1 MSFQQTLLGGR
12 EMTGFLRPFMC
23 VVAVAGSILY
33 AGSQSAWASPTITT
47 TTLAVT
53 SAGNAVTTVTPG
65 SVVLLTATVTV
76 SGTPVAPGQVNFC
89 DATAKSCTDIHLLGT
104 AQLTSTGAATLKF
117 RPGVG
122 NHSYKAVFLGTTSNA
137 ASASATSALAV
148 VTTTGLQ
155 ATITTA
161 STGVQGV
168 IPDLFSSTVTVKGRG
183 TAPPTGIVSILDTS
197 NTNFVLGTATLTPG
211 PPGLSFLPNPMFVE
225 GPELIASGDFNGD
238 GIPDLAVVSFDLGV
252 SIYLGSGDGT
262 FVSGPK
268 TSPTTATGGTPS
280 SIVVGDFNGDG
291 KTDLVL
297 LDGGI
302 TILLGNGDGTFA
314 TVANP
319 PQIQGV
325 EAATIGDFN
334 GDGNADLA
342 MTNPTSNTVT
352 ILFGHGDG
360 TFATGLATATGDSP
374 SAVAAGD
381 FNEDGKVDLA
391 VTNQVSNTIT
401 ILVGNGDGTFSAAAS
416 PATSSEPTSIVVGD
430 LNGDGKADLAV
441 ANSTSSTLTILI
453 GNGDGT
459 FTPIASPAAEKGSS
473 PVALG
478 DFNGDGTPD
487 LAMAGVNALDVV
499 ILLGNGDGTFKETAG
514 QPSTYGTQS
523 IAIGDFDGDGLSD
536 LAGAI
541 FVDDIDTVTV
551 LLAEMEWPTGTAYD
565 LSPQGPGTHLI
576 EAGYSG
582 DSNYN
587 GSTSATQAVTA
598 NPGFNITAST
608 VSSISPGASGT
619 STLTVTPSDG
629 FTGTVSL
636 SCSVGN
642 QPNVVQTPTCS
653 ITPSTLAISGTAPVT
668 GLLTIN
674 TQATTSV
681 GAYTIGVLINNAGI
695 SFQTLD
701 LPFSVGTNPP
711 SGFALTSSAISIASP
726 GANGTSTIT
735 VTPSGG
741 FTGTVRLG
749 CDVIVSPANTVF
761 PATCSVPPS
770 LALNGTAPVTTTLT
784 VATQAT
790 ASAGAYQVEVFASGA
805 PADLNEDLI
814 VPVMVNAVPA
824 FALSN
829 TAVTIASPGA
839 TGTSTIT
846 IAPSGGFTGNVALSC
861 AVTGP
866 AGATDPPTC
875 MVPTQ
880 AAVTGAGAV
889 TVALTV
895 YTTAAAATSTPTTG
909 DFAKV
914 DQPLER
920 IFTLGS
926 SVAMSALL
934 LFGIPARRRRWKALL
949 SLLLFASIAGAVIGC
964 GGATNAAKTPANPG
978 TTLGSYTVTVTGT
991 SGATV
996 QSTAVTVGVN

>member
-1 MSFQQTLLGGR
+1 MRFQQTLLGGR
-12 EMTGFLRPFMC
+12 EVPAFLRPFTC
-23 VVAVAGSILY
+23 VVAVACSILC

-76 SGTPVAPGQVNFC
+76 SSTPVAPGQVNFC

-137 ASASATSALAV
+137 PSASATSALAV
-148 VTTTGLQ
+148 VKNTGLYPT
-155 ATITTA
+155 ATTA
-161 STGVQGV
+161 GTGLQGV
-168 IPDLFSSTVTVKGRG
+168 IPDLFSSTVKVRGRG
-183 TAPPTGIVSILDTS
+183 TAPPTGTVSILDTS

-211 PPGLSFLPNPMFVE
+211 PPGLSFLPSLIAVE
-225 GPELIASGDFNGD
+225 APQLIASGDFNGD
-238 GIPDLAVVSFDLGV
+238 GISDLAVVGRDLV
-252 SIYLGSGDGT
+252 YLGNGDGT
-262 FVSGPK
+262 FMAGPA
-268 TSPTTATGGTPS
+268 TFPTTATGGTPS
-280 SIVVGDFNGDG
+280 SVVVGDFNGDG
-291 KTDLVL
+291 KADLAL
-297 LDGGI
+297 LDGGV
-302 TILLGNGDGTFA
+302 TILLGNGDGTFV

-319 PQIQGV
+319 PQVQGV
-325 EAATIGDFN
+325 EVATIGDFN

-342 MTNPTSNTVT
+342 VTDPTSNTVT
-352 ILFGHGDG
+352 ILFGSGDG
-360 TFATGLATATGDSP
+360 TFVTGPSTATGDGP
-374 SAVAAGD
+374 SSVAAGD
-381 FNEDGKVDLA
+381 FNGDGKVDLA
-391 VTNQVSNTIT
+391 ITNQVSNTVT
-401 ILVGNGDGTFSAAAS
+401 ILLGNGDGTFTSAAS
-416 PATSSEPTSIVVGD
+416 PATGSGSASIVVGD

-441 ANSTSSTLTILI
+441 TNSTSNTLTILI

-459 FTPIASPAAEKGSS
+459 FTPATSPATDRGSS
-473 PVALG
+473 VVALG

-487 LAMAGVNALDVV
+487 LAVAGVNGDAA
-499 ILLGNGDGTFKETAG
+499 ILVGNGDGTFAAAAG
-514 QPSTYGTQS
+514 QDSASGGQS

-536 LAGAI
+536 LAAAI
-541 FVDDIDTVTV
+541 FVDDGDTVAV
-551 LLAEMEWPTGTAYD
+551 LLAETEWATATAYD
-565 LSPQGPGTHLI
+565 LSPQGQGTHLI
-576 EAGYSG
+576 AASYSG

-587 GSTSATQAVTA
+587 GSTSATQAVTV

-608 VSSISPGASGT
+608 ISSISPGASGT

-629 FTGTVSL
+629 FTGTVTL

-642 QPNVVQTPTCS
+642 QPPTCS

-674 TQATTSV
+674 TQATTNV
-681 GAYTIGVLINNAGI
+681 GTYTIGVEIATLVNNVAI
-695 SFQTLD
+695 SFQTLG

-726 GANGTSTIT
+726 EANGTSTIT

-741 FTGTVRLG
+741 FMGTVRLG

-770 LALNGTAPVTTTLT
+770 LAVSGTAPVTTTLT

-829 TAVTIASPGA
+829 TAVSIALPGA

-861 AVTGP
+861 TVTGP
-866 AGATDPPTC
+866 AGATDPRP
-875 MVPTQ
+875 VWFP
-880 AAVTGAGAV
+880 
-889 TVALTV
+889 
-895 YTTAAAATSTPTTG
+895 P
-909 DFAKV
+909 
-914 DQPLER
+914 
-920 IFTLGS
+920 
-926 SVAMSALL
+926 
-934 LFGIPARRRRWKALL
+934 RRR
-949 SLLLFASIAGAVIGC
+949 S
-964 GGATNAAKTPANPG
+964 PAPG
-978 TTLGSYTVTVTGT
+978 R
-991 SGATV
+991 
-996 QSTAVTVGVN
+996 